1 MSPHSHPLP
10 RTLLTPGSKHRMAQ
24 RKTSPKSAKPKAGSN
39 TPQPQRG
46 MPAEDSI
53 KQVVEFISPQGVPH
67 KILKTTET
75 DAYDPPLPNPKKGRR
90 RRDPSK
96 S

>member
-1 MSPHSHPLP
+1 M
-10 RTLLTPGSKHRMAQ
+10 GQ
-24 RKTSPKSAKPKAGSN
+24 RKTSPKSVEPEGVPN
-39 TPQPQRG
+39 TPQPQKG

-53 KQVVEFISPQGVPH
+53 EDVVDFVSPQGVPH

-75 DAYDPPLPNPKKGRR
+75 DAYDPPLPRTQKGRKPG
-90 RRDPSK
+90 DSPK